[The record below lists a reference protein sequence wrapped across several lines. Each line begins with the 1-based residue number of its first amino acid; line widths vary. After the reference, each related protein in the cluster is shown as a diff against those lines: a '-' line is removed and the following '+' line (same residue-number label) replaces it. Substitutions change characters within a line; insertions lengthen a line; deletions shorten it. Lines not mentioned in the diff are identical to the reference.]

1 MTTRRRAT
9 KQKTSGNSIDVS
21 NYLNWPAVLLQEK
34 LTEAKINPSTNF
46 TNSLL
51 RKLYVDNVLEKKT
64 GAIHQSKRKI
74 RTVNV
79 DSVRTDVSYVLI

>member
-46 TNSLL
+46 PNSLL
-51 RKLYVDNVLEKKT
+51 
-64 GAIHQSKRKI
+64 
-74 RTVNV
+74 
-79 DSVRTDVSYVLI
+79 